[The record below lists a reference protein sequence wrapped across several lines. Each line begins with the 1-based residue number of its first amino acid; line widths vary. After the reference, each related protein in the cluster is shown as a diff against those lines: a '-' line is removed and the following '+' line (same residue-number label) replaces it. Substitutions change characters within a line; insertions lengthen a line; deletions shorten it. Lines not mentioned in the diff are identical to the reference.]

1 MNGAATVGRTR
12 ERQPLG
18 VSLPS
23 EASLNP
29 ATEQH
34 LTPREIAEAWQL
46 DVSTVRRLFQDEPGV
61 LKIGKANRRDGRQ
74 DFMTLRIPESVAC
87 RVHRARSM

>member
-1 MNGAATVGRTR
+1 MLNDPTTMGRTG
-12 ERQPLG
+12 ERQTLS

-23 EASLNP
+23 VAGLNP

-34 LTPREIAEAWQL
+34 FTPQEIAEAWQL

-61 LKIGKANRRDGRQ
+61 LKIGNSCGRRKRTY
-74 DFMTLRIPESVAC
+74 MTLRVPESVLW
-87 RVHRARSM
+87 RVHQERSR